1 MKVFK
6 KYAPYIL
13 YGIGIIITLV
23 ISIYVNSSESNNVI
37 TSVTS
42 MNQGGYDYKVY
53 YKENPYYKE
62 PFYDKTS
69 KEFIAG
75 SLVDKIDITFDYHL
89 TFSDIVSNSISY
101 YFETS
106 LNVENKLDDI
116 KTGEKEEEKI
126 IINKN
131 DLTKTIS
138 IDYNYY
144 KDLYNNY
151 INDLGT
157 SYEGNAI
164 IKVYFKVNS
173 KVDYQS
179 IDNLDNNTFQELIIP
194 ITSDPFE
201 IKYATNISNKEKTIT
216 IKKNGRE
223 SIYNTI
229 ISISMWGIALLLL
242 ILASIRFNKEQDLSS
257 PYKRKLS
264 KILRNNDDLIV
275 DVKRL
280 PYLDSYEV
288 IEVASF
294 QELKDAAMNVNM
306 PINFKE
312 ERRVAKFV
320 VIKDNIAWIY
330 YLKENKKA

>member
-1 MKVFK
+1 MKSLK
-6 KYAPYIL
+6 KYGLYIL
-13 YGIGIIITLV
+13 YGIGIIIALV
-23 ISIYVNSSESNNVI
+23 ISVYINSSTRNNVI
-37 TSVTS
+37 SSVTI
-42 MNQGGYDYKVY
+42 MNQGGYNYKVY
-53 YKENPYYKE
+53 YKENPYYNE

-69 KEFIAG
+69 KELIAG
-75 SLVDKIDITFDYHL
+75 SLVDKIDITFDYHS
-89 TFSDIVSNSISY
+89 TYSDIVSNSINY

-116 KTGEKEEEKI
+116 KTGDKEEIKYTN
-126 IINKN
+126 NKT
-131 DLTKTIS
+131 DLNKTIS

-144 KDLYNNY
+144 KDLYNSY

-157 SYEGNAI
+157 AYEGKAY
-164 IKVYFKVNS
+164 IKVNFKVNN
-173 KVDYQS
+173 KLDYQS
-179 IDNLDNNTFQELIIP
+179 IDNLDNSTYQEVIIP

-201 IKYATNISNKEKTIT
+201 IKYETNISDKEKTIT
-216 IKKNGRE
+216 VKKNGKE

-229 ISISMWGIALLLL
+229 ISVSMWGIALLLL
-242 ILASIRFNKEQDLSS
+242 VLASIRYNKEQDAAS
-257 PYKRKLS
+257 PYKRKLT
-264 KILRNNDDLIV
+264 KILRNNDDIIV

-294 QELKDAAMNVNM
+294 TELKDAAINVNM

-330 YLKENKKA
+330 YLKENEKV

>member
-37 TSVTS
+37 SSVTS

-126 IINKN
+126 ISNKN

-242 ILASIRFNKEQDLSS
+242 TLASIRFNKEQDLSS

-288 IEVASF
+288 IEVSSF
-294 QELKDAAMNVNM
+294 SELKDAAMNVNM

>member
-1 MKVFK
+1 MKMLK
-6 KYAPYIL
+6 KYIPFII
-13 YGIGIIITLV
+13 YGIGIIITFV
-23 ISIYVNSSESNNVI
+23 VSIYINSSDNNNVI
-37 TSVTS
+37 STVTT
-42 MNQGGYDYKVY
+42 MNQGGYNYKVY

-69 KEFIAG
+69 KELIAG
-75 SLVDKIDITFDYHL
+75 ALVDKIDITFDYHL
-89 TFSDIVSNSISY
+89 TYSDIVSNSISY

-106 LNVENKLDDI
+106 LNVEGKLDDI
-116 KTGEKEEEKI
+116 NTGEKEEEKNI
-126 IINKN
+126 NNKN
-131 DLTKTIS
+131 DLIKTIS
-138 IDYNYY
+138 IDYNHY
-144 KDLYNNY
+144 KDLYNSY
-151 INDLGT
+151 INDLGS
-157 SYEGNAI
+157 SYEGKAY
-164 IKVYFKVNS
+164 IKVYFKVNN

-179 IDNLDNNTFQELIIP
+179 IDDLDNSTYQEVIIP

-201 IKYATNISNKEKTIT
+201 IKYVTNISNKEKTIT
-216 IKKNGRE
+216 IKKSSRE
-223 SIYNTI
+223 SIYKTV

-242 ILASIRFNKEQDLSS
+242 TLASIRFNKEQDSAS

-264 KILRNNDDLIV
+264 KILRNNDDIIV

-288 IEVASF
+288 IEVSTF
-294 QELKDAAMNVNM
+294 QELKDAALNVNM

-330 YLKENKKA
+330 YLKEDKKV

>member
-126 IINKN
+126 ISNKN

>member
-37 TSVTS
+37 SSVTS

-89 TFSDIVSNSISY
+89 TFSDIVSNSLSY

-126 IINKN
+126 ISNKN

-157 SYEGNAI
+157 SYEGNAY

-242 ILASIRFNKEQDLSS
+242 TLASIRFNKEQNLAS

-288 IEVASF
+288 IEVSSF
-294 QELKDAAMNVNM
+294 SELKDAAMNVNM